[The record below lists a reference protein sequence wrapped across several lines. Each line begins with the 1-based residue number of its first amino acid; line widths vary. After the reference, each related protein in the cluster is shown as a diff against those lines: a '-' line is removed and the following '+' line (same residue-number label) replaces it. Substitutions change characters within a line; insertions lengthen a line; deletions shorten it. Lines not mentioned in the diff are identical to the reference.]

1 MFKKVDTLLQSN
13 RVFAVLVIFR
23 WAALIPAL
31 LTFNTNS
38 RPGQLF
44 SPVSYLT
51 SRPGSPGG
59 DEIELLKLGE

>member
-1 MFKKVDTLLQSN
+1 MFKKIDTLLQSN

-23 WAALIPAL
+23 WSAMIPAL

-44 SPVSYLT
+44 SSAFIFGIA
-51 SRPGSPGG
+51 PGSPGG
-59 DEIELLKLGE
+59 DEIEIA